1 MQLRPRESK
10 PVGLQLYEHQL
21 LTITGCWALE
31 AATLVS
37 GEGGWA
43 ALLKVVRAGE
53 YGNMIQ
59 AQSRHKGTKVRRG
72 Q

>member
-1 MQLRPRESK
+1 MVFSCMNTNFTMPHHSD
-10 PVGLQLYEHQL
+10 GLP
-21 LTITGCWALE
+21 ITDCWALE
-31 AATLVS
+31 AATLVR

-43 ALLKVVRAGE
+43 ALLKVLRAGE

-59 AQSRHKGTKVRRG
+59 AQGRHKGTKVRRG